1 MIIIKAAAAVLVF
14 FVSGNL
20 AGEYKRYIEK
30 RISALEGF
38 LSLLNFIKGELSCRL
53 RTSAEWAEDFS
64 QEALSACGFI
74 AELRK
79 TGNLCSAFTVAR
91 GNLPPLGEDATKL
104 LSGYFSSFGKSYR
117 EEEYKETCRTFDELS
132 RLLTREKSDSQK
144 SVRAVRVLS
153 YAVAVGVIILFL

>member
-53 RTSAEWAEDFS
+53 RTSAEWAEDF
-64 QEALSACGFI
+64 
-74 AELRK
+74 
-79 TGNLCSAFTVAR
+79 
-91 GNLPPLGEDATKL
+91 
-104 LSGYFSSFGKSYR
+104 
-117 EEEYKETCRTFDELS
+117 
-132 RLLTREKSDSQK
+132 
-144 SVRAVRVLS
+144 
-153 YAVAVGVIILFL
+153 